1 MSISAKQ
8 LAANRRNAK
17 RSTGPKTPEGK
28 ARSSKN
34 AIKHG
39 LLSQHAVITTGDE
52 KSGGIV
58 ESQADFDL
66 HLENLRESYQPGSY
80 GEELLVQQIAVC
92 YWKIARLTRMDQR
105 LFNNAL
111 DPSLNHDNPD
121 RETFFSL
128 QRYER
133 GLQHTLDRT
142 LANLARDQKARREDE
157 AARQA
162 EKEAAEA
169 LAALGESRRQAF
181 ARQQEEEAHAKSLVY
196 DYATRKFISRPSLD
210 ESPYSRSPSTP

>member
-1 MSISAKQ
+1 MSTSAKQ

-17 RSTGPKTPEGK
+17 HSTGPKTPEGK

-34 AIKHG
+34 ATKHG

-52 KSGGIV
+52 KSGCIV

-66 HLENLRESYQPGSY
+66 HLENLRESYKPKAY

-92 YWKIARLTRMDQR
+92 YWKIARLTRIDQR
-105 LFNNAL
+105 LFNDAL
-111 DPSLNHDNPD
+111 DPSFNHENLD
-121 RETFFSL
+121 RQTFFSL

-142 LANLARDQKARREDE
+142 LANLAHDQKARREE
-157 AARQA
+157 TAREA
-162 EKEAAEA
+162 EKEPAVDVAA
-169 LAALGESRRQAF
+169 LAESRRQAF

-196 DYATRKFISRPSLD
+196 DYATRKFISRPPLD
-210 ESPYSRSPSTP
+210 ESPYPRSPSTS

>member
-1 MSISAKQ
+1 MSISQKQ
-8 LAANRRNAK
+8 LEANRKNAK
-17 RSTGPKTPEGK
+17 HSTGPKTPEGK

-34 AIKHG
+34 ATKHG
-39 LLSQHAVITTGDE
+39 LLSQHAVTTTGDE

-66 HLENLRESYQPGSY
+66 HLENLRQTYKPKTY

-121 RETFFSL
+121 RQTFFSL

-157 AARQA
+157 ARQG
-162 EKEAAEA
+162 EKQAAVD
-169 LAALGESRRQAF
+169 LADLLETYRQPLAF
-181 ARQQEEEAHAKSLVY
+181 QPEEPPLPVY
-196 DYATRKFISRPSLD
+196 DYATRKFISPPSLD
-210 ESPYSRSPSTP
+210 ESPYSRSPSTS

>member
-8 LAANRRNAK
+8 LAANRRKAK

-28 ARSSKN
+28 ARSSQN
-34 AIKHG
+34 ATKHG

-66 HLENLRESYQPGSY
+66 HLENLRESYKPKTY
-80 GEELLVQQIAVC
+80 GEELLVQQISVC

-111 DPSLNHDNPD
+111 DPSVNHDNPD

-157 AARQA
+157 ARQA
-162 EKEAAEA
+162 EEQAALE
-169 LAALGESRRQAF
+169 LAALRESFRQPAF
-181 ARQQEEEAHAKSLVY
+181 QPVEEPPLPVY
-196 DYATRKFISRPSLD
+196 DYANHKFITPTSPA
-210 ESPYSRSPSTP
+210 ESPYSRSPSTS

>member
-28 ARSSKN
+28 ARSSQN
-34 AIKHG
+34 ATKHG

-52 KSGGIV
+52 ESGGIV

-66 HLENLRESYQPGSY
+66 HLENLRESYKPGSY

-92 YWKIARLTRMDQR
+92 YWKIARLTRIDQR
-105 LFNNAL
+105 LFNDAL

-121 RETFFSL
+121 LQTFFSL

-142 LANLARDQKARREDE
+142 LANLARDQKARKEE
-157 AARQA
+157 AAREA
-162 EKEAAEA
+162 EKEPAVD
-169 LAALGESRRQAF
+169 LAALAESRRQAF
-181 ARQQEEEAHAKSLVY
+181 ARQQEEEVHAKTLVY
-196 DYATRKFISRPSLD
+196 DYASRKFIPRSSLD
-210 ESPYSRSPSTP
+210 ETPYSRSPSPS